1 MVVTDTISDM
11 LTTIRNGLLLSKE
24 FVKTPSS
31 KIKLNLLKILQ
42 EEGFIKSFK
51 ENEIKKGIKEIKI
64 DLSYTNGKPAIKI
77 ISRISKPGRRVY
89 SKLKDLPSYFKGYGV
104 TIVTT
109 SKGIMTDNDARNIT
123 VDEVSAAVLSNQKK
137 GGVT

>member
-24 FVKTPSS
+24 FVCTPSS
-31 KIKLNLLKILQ
+31 KLKLNILEVLH
-42 EEGFIKSFK
+42 EEGYIASFK
-51 ENEIKKGIKEIKI
+51 ENKIQKGIKEIKI
-64 DLSYTNGKPAIKI
+64 TLSYVNGHPSIKL

-104 TIVTT
+104 TIVST
-109 SKGIMTDNDARNIT
+109 SKGVMTDKKARISN
-123 VDEVSAAVLSNQKK
+123 LSGEILCQ
-137 GGVT
+137 VF

>member
-24 FVKTPSS
+24 FVCTPSS
-31 KIKLNLLKILQ
+31 KLKLNILKVLH
-42 EEGFIKSFK
+42 EEGYIASFK
-51 ENEIKKGIKEIKI
+51 ENEIQKGIKEIKI
-64 DLSYTNGKPAIKI
+64 TLSYINGNPSIKL

-104 TIVTT
+104 TIVST
-109 SKGIMTDNDARNIT
+109 SKGVMTDKKAR
-123 VDEVSAAVLSNQKK
+123 VSNLSGEILCQ
-137 GGVT
+137 VF